1 MSQSVDQREELD
13 RLDLDEIKRFL
24 RRRWKLIVATA
35 FFCAIL
41 AAGICLSLTPTF
53 KATAQVLLDP
63 RRQHVFGSDQAGN
76 DSSLDSSVVDSQIPI
91 ILSTRLLAKVI
102 DKEHLAEDPEFA
114 SARQGILDRIA
125 ALFRPAKPVNID
137 APSFDGIDPKLVPVI
152 SHLFDKIDVTRV
164 QKSYVLSISVSAKT
178 AAKAT
183 RLADTIAQVYVED
196 QVEVHSH
203 ALQQAADFFQDRLG
217 SLRQQVHES
226 EQAVADYRKAHG
238 LTPVTDDRTT
248 TVGQQQLQNLNE
260 KLAQASA
267 DTAARLAAYQQAT
280 RFKAQGA
287 NLDSL
292 PEIIRSPVINQLR
305 TQQAELTR
313 RAADLAAMYGPA
325 FPAMAQIKAQRGGLD
340 RAIASEMARLVSTSK
355 NDYEVAKAREDSLR
369 KSIASLSETSGG
381 DDDVGVKLRELERIN
396 LANRALFENFLNRAK
411 LTQEQSTFE
420 ETDARVIS
428 PALEPTSP
436 SFPKT
441 KIIVAVAFVV
451 GLMLGLGLSMLLDK
465 LRRAAPVKS
474 TAARADAFILGRV
487 PMIDGRRGG
496 PADGVA
502 EALRHLEAHP
512 GSSFALAIAAL
523 ADRIA
528 PAVDAEGGRSLMIS
542 ALGAEA
548 GAASLAACL
557 AAAAGTAGRRVLV
570 IDADPVRRALT
581 RQLGLDGRAGL
592 AEVLNGE
599 ISANKVV
606 AALPR
611 FAMLPIGARKLEGK
625 ATAKQLRG
633 FLVEARTRFD
643 LVLINAPAF
652 AEGKDPLA
660 LAASADGLAI
670 VASWD
675 QLLRDDFI
683 AVVDAVADN
692 PNFAGIVL
700 NRVEADADELAL
712 AG

>member
-1 MSQSVDQREELD
+1 MSHPVDQREELD

-24 RRRWKLIVATA
+24 KRRWKLIVATA
-35 FFCAIL
+35 VLCAVL
-41 AAGICLSLTPTF
+41 AAVICLSLTPTY

-114 SARQGILDRIA
+114 STKQGLLDRIA
-125 ALFRPAKPVNID
+125 SLFRPAKPVNID
-137 APSFDGIDPKLVPVI
+137 GPSFDGIDPKLVPVI
-152 SHLFDKIDVTRV
+152 SHLFDKIDVQRV

-183 RLADTIAQVYVED
+183 RLADSIARIYVED

-260 KLAQASA
+260 KLAQVSA
-267 DTAARLAAYQQAT
+267 DTAARLAAYQQAKD
-280 RFKAQGA
+280 FKARGSS
-287 NLDSL
+287 LDSL

-325 FPAMAQIKAQRGGLD
+325 FPAMAQIKAQRAGLD
-340 RAIASEMARLVSTSK
+340 RAIAAEMTRLVSTTK

-369 KSIASLSETSGG
+369 KSIAGLSETSGG
-381 DDDVGVKLRELERIN
+381 DDDVGVRLRELERIN

-411 LTQEQSTFE
+411 LTQEQSSFE

-451 GLMLGLGLSMLLDK
+451 GLILGLGLAMLLDR
-465 LRRAAPVKS
+465 LRRTAPVRSS
-474 TAARADAFILGRV
+474 TARADAFILGRV
-487 PMIDGRRGG
+487 PMIDGARGG

-512 GSSFALAIAAL
+512 GSPFARAVASLT
-523 ADRIA
+523 DRIA
-528 PAVDAEGGRSLMIS
+528 PAAGTEGGR
-542 ALGAEA
+542 
-548 GAASLAACL
+548 
-557 AAAAGTAGRRVLV
+557 T
-570 IDADPVRRALT
+570 
-581 RQLGLDGRAGL
+581 
-592 AEVLNGE
+592 
-599 ISANKVV
+599 
-606 AALPR
+606 
-611 FAMLPIGARKLEGK
+611 
-625 ATAKQLRG
+625 
-633 FLVEARTRFD
+633 
-643 LVLINAPAF
+643 
-652 AEGKDPLA
+652 
-660 LAASADGLAI
+660 
-670 VASWD
+670 
-675 QLLRDDFI
+675 
-683 AVVDAVADN
+683 
-692 PNFAGIVL
+692 
-700 NRVEADADELAL
+700 
-712 AG
+712 